1 MIQNQKHKSKFFAQ
15 NQVKVKNERD
25 PIDVVFAIYS
35 ILQHWLQ
42 DCIDFQVHD
51 EMWKNV
57 IESKFEIEC
66 NFPDL
71 I

>member
-35 ILQHWLQ
+35 IL
-42 DCIDFQVHD
+42 HD

-66 NFPDL
+66 NFPDW